1 MSALLA
7 IHAIARNTLREALRS
22 RLLYTLVF
30 FAVLLIGSSALLAT
44 LSYVERERI
53 LQDIGLSAIRLMG
66 AIIAVFVG
74 VGLIHREVER
84 RTVYTI
90 LSKPVSRTA
99 FVVGKF
105 AGLVATLWLMVGI
118 MGLAFAAVSLVAG
131 APLGWGHLAALGL
144 TCVELAL
151 LVAVATL
158 FSSFTTPTLA
168 SAFTLGVYL
177 LGHLARDLRDLGAAS
192 DSHLAERVTAAL
204 YLVLPDLE
212 AFDLVIPAVHGLT
225 IPPGEALMATL
236 YGFGYAALVLVL
248 AAFVFE
254 RRDLR

>member
-1 MSALLA
+1 MRALGVV
-7 IHAIARNTLREALRS
+7 HAIARNTVREALRS
-22 RLLYTLVF
+22 RLLYTLLF
-30 FAVLLIGSSALLAT
+30 FAVILIGSSALLAT

-90 LSKPVSRTA
+90 LSRPVSRTA

-105 AGLVATLWLMVGI
+105 AGLVATLWMMVAI
-118 MGLAFAAVSLVAG
+118 MGAAFAAVSLIAG
-131 APLGWGHLAALGL
+131 APLGWGHLAALVL

-168 SAFTLGVYL
+168 SAFSLGVYL

-192 DSHLAERVTAAL
+192 ESELAERVTAAL

-212 AFDLVIPAVHGLT
+212 AFDLVIPAVHGLPT
-225 IPPGEALMATL
+225 PPGEVGMAAL

-248 AAFVFE
+248 AALLFE

>member
-1 MSALLA
+1 MRALPA
-7 IHAIARNTLREALRS
+7 THAIARNTVREALRS

-105 AGLVATLWLMVGI
+105 AGLAATLWLMVGI
-118 MGLAFAAVSLVAG
+118 MGLAFAAVSLVSG
-131 APLGWGHLAALGL
+131 APLGWGHLAALAL

-168 SAFTLGVYL
+168 SAFSLGVYL
-177 LGHLARDLRDLGAAS
+177 LGHLVRDLRDLGAAS
-192 DSHLAERVTAAL
+192 DSELAERVTAGL

-212 AFDLVIPAVHGLT
+212 AFDLVIPAVHGLA
-225 IPPGEALMATL
+225 IPPGEVAMGAL